1 MSQFRDSLSTDL
13 AKHVYDWS
21 DIRKAECSPEI
32 LKDITLAFCIREG
45 FECLEITTWGSEWA
59 SVRLAGAESL
69 SAYSAWRMSF
79 LEHGYPVPILVIEDG
94 HCDKIE
100 DLS

>member
-1 MSQFRDSLSTDL
+1 MSLFRDSLSTDL

-21 DIRKAECSPEI
+21 NIRKAECPPEI
-32 LKDITLAFCIREG
+32 LKEITLAFCTREG
-45 FECLEITTWGSEWA
+45 FECLEFTMWGSELA

-79 LEHGYPVPILVIEDG
+79 LEHGYPVPILIIEDRD
-94 HCDKIE
+94 CDKIE